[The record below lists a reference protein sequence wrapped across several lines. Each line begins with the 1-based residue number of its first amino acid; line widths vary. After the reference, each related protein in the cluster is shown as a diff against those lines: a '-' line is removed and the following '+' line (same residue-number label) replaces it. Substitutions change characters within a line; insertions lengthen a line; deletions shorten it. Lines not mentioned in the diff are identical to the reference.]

1 MSLDWFFAQ
10 PLLGTSLTPSWWSF
24 MCSSSL
30 TRAAVTLSAT
40 LLAYSSK
47 SWSCLSTFFV
57 FLARS
62 SLDLRHRPFDPL
74 GSASPPQV
82 AQSFRQPFATSR
94 VKRVNT
100 KTTKKQREKLKEMM
114 TSLHKR
120 MSRGLSVSL
129 NHKKHTIAA
138 KPCLNRKTDA
148 FSLVDSAPS
157 TQTFSHAQ
165 ITPTRD
171 LLFRSWWPFP
181 PLPSLNSLGDVSCP
195 LPSDRSPWQDIRS
208 KKKEKKNENKK
219 QGNEKRKKVTFRNG
233 FFLTNN

>member
-1 MSLDWFFAQ
+1 MLFVDDESRGDFICHFAC
-10 PLLGTSLTPSWWSF
+10 LLFQVMKLPF
-24 MCSSSL
+24 HN
-30 TRAAVTLSAT
+30 
-40 LLAYSSK
+40 
-47 SWSCLSTFFV
+47 FFV

-62 SLDLRHRPFDPL
+62 SLDLRHRPLDPL

-94 VKRVNT
+94 VKRVNI
-100 KTTKKQREKLKEMM
+100 KRIKIQKEKHKEMM

-120 MSRGLSVSL
+120 MSREPSVSL

-148 FSLVDSAPS
+148 FSLVDSGPA

-181 PLPSLNSLGDVSCP
+181 PLLSLISLGEVSCP
-195 LPSDRSPWQDIRS
+195 LPSDLLCKTSG
-208 KKKEKKNENKK
+208 EKKGE
-219 QGNEKRKKVTFRNG
+219 EKMKIKTRK
-233 FFLTNN
+233 